1 MTKAFAQG
9 EALADLGYS
18 CCQKPVSR
26 SVKREWQVEAQDVG
40 FDFQSCFDSH
50 RELVD
55 AKEELGKT
63 WCLLLPL

>member
-1 MTKAFAQG
+1 MTKVFARG

-18 CCQKPVSR
+18 YCQKPVSR

-40 FDFQSCFDSH
+40 FDSRCYSDSH
-50 RELVD
+50 RGLVD

-63 WCLLLPL
+63 WCLILPL